1 MGRRRRVAI
10 VGSGISGL
18 IAARTLHP
26 RHAITVYEAA
36 GAPGGHARTVALPG
50 GIGVDTGFIVFNE
63 RTYPGFTTL
72 LRELGVAS
80 QPGDMS
86 FSVSCRRCGIEYSSR
101 GLAGLFAHPSQVFRP
116 TLYRIATDVL
126 RFNAWARQG
135 AASLIDEN
143 ATIGDLQ
150 AQGRFGPD
158 FFRHYLLPMSSA
170 IWSAAACDAVR
181 LPLAFLLRFFD
192 NHGLLQVRGQ
202 PPWRTVTGG
211 SRRYVEALI
220 RPFEDRVR
228 LHAAVDRLRR
238 DGGGVEVHT
247 RDMGWERYDEA
258 VVATHADQAL
268 ALIEQPDDEE
278 REALGAIP
286 YRRNVATLHTDSRVL
301 PRAAAA
307 WASWNTQ
314 VEDCGDRRA
323 PLRMTYHMNRLQRLP
338 DGTDYLVTLNDED
351 RIDAARVLARHV
363 YEHPV
368 YSTAGLG
375 ARKALRAMNGRR
387 RTFYCGAYLGNGFHE
402 DGLRAGVEVG
412 EAIDRRQEA
421 A

>member
-116 TLYRIATDVL
+116 TLYRIASDVL
-126 RFNAWARQG
+126 RFNAWARQS

-268 ALIEQPDDEE
+268 ALIEQPDDAE

-307 WASWNTQ
+307 WASWNTH

-338 DGTDYLVTLNDED
+338 HGTDYLVTLNDED

-412 EAIDRRQEA
+412 EAIDRRQETA
-421 A
+421 

>member
-26 RHAITVYEAA
+26 RHAITVYEAG

-86 FSVSCRRCGIEYSSR
+86 FSVSCRRCGIEYSRR

-143 ATIGDLQ
+143 ATIRDLQ

-181 LPLAFLLRFFD
+181 LPLAFLIEFFD

-202 PPWRTVTGG
+202 PGLPHEFCRENK
-211 SRRYVEALI
+211 RI
-220 RPFEDRVR
+220 
-228 LHAAVDRLRR
+228 
-238 DGGGVEVHT
+238 
-247 RDMGWERYDEA
+247 
-258 VVATHADQAL
+258 L
-268 ALIEQPDDEE
+268 A
-278 REALGAIP
+278 G
-286 YRRNVATLHTDSRVL
+286 
-301 PRAAAA
+301 
-307 WASWNTQ
+307 
-314 VEDCGDRRA
+314 
-323 PLRMTYHMNRLQRLP
+323 
-338 DGTDYLVTLNDED
+338 
-351 RIDAARVLARHV
+351 
-363 YEHPV
+363 
-368 YSTAGLG
+368 
-375 ARKALRAMNGRR
+375 
-387 RTFYCGAYLGNGFHE
+387 
-402 DGLRAGVEVG
+402 
-412 EAIDRRQEA
+412 
-421 A
+421 